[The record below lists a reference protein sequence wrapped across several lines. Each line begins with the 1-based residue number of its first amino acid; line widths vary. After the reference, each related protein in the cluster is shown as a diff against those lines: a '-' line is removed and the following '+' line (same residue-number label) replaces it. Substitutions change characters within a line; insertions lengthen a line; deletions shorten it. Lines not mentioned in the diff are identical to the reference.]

1 MERLGDAIA
10 RIRPRVPASTHAEA
24 AEPEAE
30 PSCPICKDFG
40 FVRKDVPLGHP
51 DFGRAIACSCREGE
65 VRDRLRRRSQMGA
78 LADRGFDNFHP
89 GGRGQ
94 LSEPN
99 QRRLRDALEGCRRY
113 AEEPP
118 FWLLLCGPPGCG
130 KTHLAAAIANRQIE
144 LGTEVFFTVVPDL
157 LDHLRA
163 TFAPGG
169 DVSYDELFETVK
181 ASPLLILDDLGT
193 QSSTQW
199 AQEKLFQILN
209 HRYTANLPTVI
220 TTNEP
225 ISQLDERLRARLE
238 DRAICVRID
247 VISPD
252 HSVIDAL
259 TDLWPSGLTGC
270 RFDTFDCGGNESL
283 SQALRAAVAFA
294 DEPRGWLVL
303 AGVVGC

>member
-1 MERLGDAIA
+1 MERLGEAIA
-10 RIRPRVPASTHAEA
+10 RIRPRLRATRDDESAEA
-24 AEPEAE
+24 EAE
-30 PSCPICKDFG
+30 PTCHICKDFG

-65 VRDRLRRRSQMGA
+65 VRDRLRRRSQIGA
-78 LADRGFDNFHP
+78 LADRSFDNFHP

-169 DVSYDELFETVK
+169 VRNGIRLF
-181 ASPLLILDDLGT
+181 P
-193 QSSTQW
+193 
-199 AQEKLFQILN
+199 
-209 HRYTANLPTVI
+209 HRP
-220 TTNEP
+220 
-225 ISQLDERLRARLE
+225 
-238 DRAICVRID
+238 
-247 VISPD
+247 
-252 HSVIDAL
+252 
-259 TDLWPSGLTGC
+259 
-270 RFDTFDCGGNESL
+270 
-283 SQALRAAVAFA
+283 
-294 DEPRGWLVL
+294 DEPPITPELVRRVL
-303 AGVVGC
+303 EESE